1 MALSDKYL
9 KGMIMVDMGEFL
21 KDDVCFFV
29 TDKAV
34 NGNYIFLYQND
45 YNYYMRLIK
54 RFKDQHDIRVFAFCL
69 LPRAVHLVLQTP
81 LSGSLRQFMDDLK
94 SNYRRYF
101 HSKYQDERPLWD
113 NSYHSRVIDND
124 QELFRTVKDL
134 EFIPVQKCFSPTPIQ
149 YPWSSCS
156 YRVVDTPSSL
166 LDRRMYHC
174 GASESADRFSPRKK

>member
-1 MALSDKYL
+1 
-9 KGMIMVDMGEFL
+9 MVDMSDFL
-21 KDDVCFFV
+21 KNEVCFLI

-45 YNYYMRLIK
+45 YNYYLRLLK

-69 LPRAVHLVLQTP
+69 LSKAAHLVLQTP
-81 LSGSLRQFMDDLK
+81 LASSLHQFMEDLE

-101 HSKYQDERPLWD
+101 YSKYQDERPLWK

-124 QELFRTVKDL
+124 QELFKTVKEL
-134 EFIPVQKCFSPTPIQ
+134 EFIPVQKYFSPTPIQ

-156 YRVVDTPSSL
+156 YRVVASSDGI
-166 LDRRMYHC
+166 LDRRMYHY
-174 GASESADRFSPRKK
+174 GAFSGSADRSSPRTK